1 MAELAGQPATI
12 WSIVWRQSYSQ
23 DGGDYVKRYE
33 DLDGLRAIAILSVMY
48 AHFLYD
54 SAIGMLGVWLFF
66 VLSGYLITGIL
77 LRCRDEI
84 EKGRATPAGTFKTFY
99 VRRALRIL
107 PIYYLCLIGT
117 WVVGDAETRNQIWW
131 HAAFSSN
138 LLFMFHPLDW
148 LTVHFWTLAIE
159 EQFYLFWPAVILL
172 TPRRMLPALI
182 LTFIAVAPVYRTIAI
197 ALEFPAKDKFLIP
210 TIACFDALGMGA
222 LLALTENQV
231 KWRTLLLTLGALSI
245 PIPFCVAIFSW
256 KGGPLIMSLEFTLC
270 ALAFAWL
277 IAQGV
282 SGKVRALAFLRSP
295 LFVEFGVVSY
305 GAYVFHK
312 FAAKLIN
319 LVYVRLFE
327 HSLGSGPRLFFLAS
341 TATLV
346 VASLSWRF
354 YEAPINALKRY
365 FPYSSTWSP
374 SRESISRPLSEE
386 GGALP
391 AELDGSG

>member
-1 MAELAGQPATI
+1 MAELASQIYNHLVNSLAAELL
-12 WSIVWRQSYSQ
+12 SRWR
-23 DGGDYVKRYE
+23 R
-33 DLDGLRAIAILSVMY
+33 LREALRGSRRTSCNRHPQRDVCPLPLQQCHRDACASGCSSC
-48 AHFLYD
+48 
-54 SAIGMLGVWLFF
+54 SAL
-66 VLSGYLITGIL
+66 LITGIL

-131 HAAFSSN
+131 HAAFGSN

-182 LTFIAVAPVYRTIAI
+182 FTFIAVAPVYRTIAI

-319 LVYVRLFE
+319 LVYIRLFE
-327 HSLGSGPRLFFLAS
+327 HSLGSGHGCSSSPPQPRSLLHRSHGAS
-341 TATLV
+341 TRRPSMRSSGI
-346 VASLSWRF
+346 SLILRSGARRG
-354 YEAPINALKRY
+354 K
-365 FPYSSTWSP
+365 
-374 SRESISRPLSEE
+374 SISRPLSEE
-386 GGALP
+386 ESALP